1 MVNRILLFI
10 RNRWHPLRE
19 LRKLT
24 AFQWFQKRFDFTI
37 YKQLP
42 GIRLQMAMKL
52 LRDAGWLAID
62 LEPAVRDAFSL
73 VLEVAKPEVFWDVG
87 ANLGFYSWFV
97 QQYPTIRRVVLF
109 EPDPTNFGLITKT
122 IQKNRVS
129 NCELMN
135 VALSDQVGEALFL
148 VDRASGT
155 TGSLSSVSSRD
166 NPSSLQHGYRLGE
179 TINSRTTTIDGA
191 ISEGL
196 PAPDLIKIDVE
207 GAESLVLA
215 GAENCLVRYQ
225 PALIIETSNA
235 KLLLQLSDRGY
246 RNFRVDG
253 GNWLCIF
260 PKPGLELDALVKAF
274 EGQELLKC

>member
-1 MVNRILLFI
+1 
-10 RNRWHPLRE
+10 
-19 LRKLT
+19 
-24 AFQWFQKRFDFTI
+24 
-37 YKQLP
+37 
-42 GIRLQMAMKL
+42 MAMKF

-97 QQYPTIRRVVLF
+97 HQYPTVRRLVLF
-109 EPDPTNFGLITKT
+109 EPDPTNFGLIMKT

-129 NCELMN
+129 NCEVID
-135 VALSDQVGEALFL
+135 VALSDHAGEALFL

-155 TGSLSSVSSRD
+155 TGSLSSVSSTD
-166 NPSSLQHGYRLGE
+166 NPSSLQYGYKLGE
-179 TINSRTTTIDGA
+179 TIRSRTATIDGL
-191 ISEGL
+191 IKEGL
-196 PAPDLIKIDVE
+196 RAPDLIKIDVE
-207 GAESLVLA
+207 GAEGLVLA

-235 KLLLQLSDRGY
+235 KLLRQLSNRGY

-260 PKPGLELDALVKAF
+260 PKPGMELDALIQAF
-274 EGQELLKC
+274 EPQGLVNC